1 MRVYLFKPFPEYL
14 LAFCETRVKK
24 RKKNSSTRGVV
35 GCLPQTN
42 FVLLFSSSFLSYEP
56 FPIWVF
62 LCPCLFRQISSILVL
77 SDHFF
82 GGAVLKQCAEAQC
95 RGRVQQQRAMVA
107 RNLLRDFSVFQKIL
121 SWFSELFLGTFYG
134 RVSFNSKK
142 WTFFCTFFGH
152 LSFLHFF

>member
-1 MRVYLFKPFPEYL
+1 MFKPFPEYL
-14 LAFCETRVKK
+14 LALCETRVKE

-77 SDHFF
+77 SDHFL
-82 GGAVLKQCAEAQC
+82 GLQRHSVEAV
-95 RGRVQQQRAMVA
+95 RRSTVQQQRAMVA
-107 RNLLRDFSVFQKIL
+107 RNFLRDFSVFKKIL
-121 SWFSELFLGTFYG
+121 RWFSELFLGTFFG
-134 RVSFNSKK
+134 RVSFNLEKMN
-142 WTFFCTFFGH
+142 FF
-152 LSFLHFF
+152 

>member
-1 MRVYLFKPFPEYL
+1 MFKPFPEYL

-82 GGAVLKQCAEAQC
+82 GVAATHSVEAVRRCT
-95 RGRVQQQRAMVA
+95 VQQQRAMVA
-107 RNLLRDFSVFQKIL
+107 RNFLRDFSVFKKIL
-121 SWFSELFLGTFYG
+121 RWFSELFWAL
-134 RVSFNSKK
+134 
-142 WTFFCTFFGH
+142 
-152 LSFLHFF
+152 FLAVFLLI